1 MKLEQIV
8 HRMATDEGFA
18 SAVRKDLE
26 GTLAREGIHLR
37 PEEILALKSTLSGA
51 DEARD
56 LISGLLDPVIW
67 HSPQFDPRTS

>member
-1 MKLEQIV
+1 MKLEQVV

-26 GTLAREGIHLR
+26 GTLAREGIQLQPEVISALR
-37 PEEILALKSTLSGA
+37 STLSGA

-56 LISGLLDPVIW
+56 LLSLLDPTVW
-67 HSPQFDPRTS
+67 HSPQLDPQTS

>member
-26 GTLAREGIHLR
+26 GTLAREGMQLAPDQVAALR
-37 PEEILALKSTLSGA
+37 AALQDDIELSTRLDGA
-51 DEARD
+51 N
-56 LISGLLDPVIW
+56 SLDVW
-67 HSPQFDPRTS
+67 HSPQFEPQTS